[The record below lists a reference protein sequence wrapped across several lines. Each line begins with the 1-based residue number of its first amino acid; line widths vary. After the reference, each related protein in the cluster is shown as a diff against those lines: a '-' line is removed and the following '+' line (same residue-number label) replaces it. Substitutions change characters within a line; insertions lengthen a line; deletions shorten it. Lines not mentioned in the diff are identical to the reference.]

1 LSGELTSREQ
11 GLMLG
16 HTYAFRHAGDRP
28 KLRPIV
34 MSRTAD
40 EVKANVD
47 STVTEPAGL
56 ESPVAFWSGFAH
68 GVAAFLVEDAHE
80 ARRSGDDQA

>member
-1 LSGELTSREQ
+1 
-11 GLMLG
+11 MG
-16 HTYAFRHAGDRP
+16 HTYASRNGDDHA

-34 MSRTAD
+34 IAGTAD
-40 EVKANVD
+40 EVKANID

-68 GVAAFLVEDAHE
+68 GVTLFLVEDA
-80 ARRSGDDQA
+80 RRSRT